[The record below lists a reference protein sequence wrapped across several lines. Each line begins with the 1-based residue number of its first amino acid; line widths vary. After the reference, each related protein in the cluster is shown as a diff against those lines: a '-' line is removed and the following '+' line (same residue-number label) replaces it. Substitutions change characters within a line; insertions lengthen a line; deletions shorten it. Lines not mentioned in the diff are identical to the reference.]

1 MTPVSRDL
9 NLALAW
15 RGNIV
20 IPRVVSNPGPFCD
33 VSRNIPRHGSVFSMD
48 PAPAS
53 DLNRKDDHHVILDRG
68 NNPVLPYPMRVNQD
82 ALVLLQLVDM

>member
-1 MTPVSRDL
+1 
-9 NLALAW
+9 
-15 RGNIV
+15 
-20 IPRVVSNPGPFCD
+20 
-33 VSRNIPRHGSVFSMD
+33 MD

-82 ALVLLQLVDM
+82 ALVLLQLFDV